1 MIKFYFWV
9 NAVLYLLFALWCT
22 FGKDQTAKAS
32 GYLSMNNS
40 GWSEY
45 LVIYG
50 GLQLGLAGFFAYLA
64 MHPEYFKVGVI
75 FSLMLYIGIVI
86 FRLTS
91 MYAYWPVRKPT
102 MVIAGMEV
110 LLLIGATVALVVL
123 QRSMVD

>member
-1 MIKFYFWV
+1 MIKFYFWL
-9 NAVLYLLFALWCT
+9 NAALYLLFALWCT

-32 GYLSMNNS
+32 GYLELNNS

-64 MHPEYFKVGVI
+64 SNEAYFRVGVM
-75 FSLMLYIGIVI
+75 FSIMLYIGIVI

-91 MYAYWPVRKPT
+91 IYAYWPVRKPT
-102 MVIAGMEV
+102 LVIAGMEV
-110 LLLIGATVALVVL
+110 LLLIGALVALTLL
-123 QRSMVD
+123 QQQR